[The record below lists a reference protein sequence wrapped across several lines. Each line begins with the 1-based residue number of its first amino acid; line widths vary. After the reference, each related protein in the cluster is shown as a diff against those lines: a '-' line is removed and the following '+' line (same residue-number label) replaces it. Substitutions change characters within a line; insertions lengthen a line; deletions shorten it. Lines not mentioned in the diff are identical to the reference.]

1 MDKKLTDEQLVKEA
15 RCGNAEALDAILNR
29 YKKHVLSF
37 ARRFFLTG
45 GETEDLVQEG
55 MCGLYSALES
65 YTEGKS
71 SFSTY
76 AYSCIHNRI
85 CDAVK
90 SASSQKNAALNNAL
104 PIVEVGEELNFLQF
118 NPEDEVIEREER
130 SEFLQKMS
138 KVLSAFE
145 FQVIVMYIDGLS
157 VADIAKAVGKS
168 VKSVDNAT
176 TRAKRKLGTLY
187 RPTT

>member
-1 MDKKLTDEQLVKEA
+1 
-15 RCGNAEALDAILNR
+15 
-29 YKKHVLSF
+29 
-37 ARRFFLTG
+37 
-45 GETEDLVQEG
+45 
-55 MCGLYSALES
+55 
-65 YTEGKS
+65 
-71 SFSTY
+71 
-76 AYSCIHNRI
+76 
-85 CDAVK
+85 
-90 SASSQKNAALNNAL
+90 
-104 PIVEVGEELNFLQF
+104 LQF